1 VRPVRWGSGPV
12 AFELRSPDDD
22 ILDEARRVFGPWR
35 PSANADLLESYDA
48 QWTDDGIAVNPRPPL
63 PDGSKHSKIMDVE
76 HAVAVV
82 EYAAIW
88 QIVAACNDLLSFH
101 AALLHRAGKSVAIVG
116 PSHSG
121 KSTLAAGLWQ
131 SGWEFLCDDLTI
143 VAAGRTAIPGPRRV
157 SLRHESRP
165 LLGEALWNS
174 IADTEG
180 YYKHQYGWLFQ
191 PMHVD
196 GGEPKNVDLSA
207 IFFLKRNGAPG
218 GTAAE
223 RLTPAH
229 AALALLPYTNLVRTR
244 SFPCALAPVAELMAE
259 TPAWDLPRA
268 ELSRMVA
275 AVNRLV
281 GVEE

>member
-1 VRPVRWGSGPV
+1 VGPVRWGSGPV

-22 ILDEARRVFGPWR
+22 ILDEARRVFSPWQ
-35 PSANADLLESYDA
+35 PSASAALVETYDA
-48 QWTDDGIAVNPRPPL
+48 KWTDDEIIVSPRPPL
-63 PDGSKHSKIMDVE
+63 PDGSKHRRLMDVGQ
-76 HAVAVV
+76 AVAAV

-88 QIVAACNDLLSFH
+88 QIVEACSDLLSFH

-143 VAAGRTAIPGPRRV
+143 VVGGRTATPGPRRV

-165 LLGEALWNS
+165 LLGEALWDS

-191 PMHVD
+191 PMQVD
-196 GGEPKNVDLSA
+196 GGEPRNVELSA
-207 IFFLKRNGAPG
+207 IFFLKRNGAPA
-218 GTAAE
+218 GTEAS
-223 RLTPAH
+223 RLTPVQG
-229 AALALLPYTNLVRTR
+229 ALALLPYTNLVRTR
-244 SFPCALAPVAELMAE
+244 PFSSALAPVAELMTE
-259 TPAWDLPRA
+259 TAAWDLPRT

-275 AVNRLV
+275 SVNRLV
-281 GVEE
+281 GIEE